1 MGAALALGDENDVRK
16 LENVRRQ
23 LDELDSQLVQI
34 LARRFETGNEAA
46 RLKRALGIPIHDP
59 AREEQVI
66 MRAMEWAR
74 SAGLPEGQVSDLFR
88 MLIAISRE
96 AQINSRS

>member
-1 MGAALALGDENDVRK
+1 MALGDETDLRN

-23 LDELDSQLVQI
+23 LDELDRQLVEV
-34 LARRFETGNEAA
+34 LARRFETGSKAA

-66 MRAMEWAR
+66 VRAMDWAR
-74 SAGLPEGQVSDLFR
+74 SAGLPEGQVADLFR
-88 MLIAISRE
+88 MLIAISRA

>member
-1 MGAALALGDENDVRK
+1 MALGEDTDLRD
-16 LENVRRQ
+16 LENVRRR
-23 LDELDSQLVQI
+23 LDELDRQLVEV

-59 AREEQVI
+59 TREEQVI
-66 MRAMEWAR
+66 VRAMEWAR
-74 SAGLPEGQVSDLFR
+74 SAGLPEGQVTDLFR

-96 AQINSRS
+96 AQINAGS